1 MKMSRYSLCITL
13 IFTISVVMIISGS
26 TDVLGIDAG
35 LSISANAVEG
45 SDTIEITGQ
54 TSNAYND
61 ITFTVKAPNGNLVS
75 IDQISPR
82 SNGYFATV
90 ISVGG
95 PLWSQ
100 DGMYTVVAQQGN
112 KYMYIDSVNIRIAD
126 GVLGKQF
133 GYGITSDQNKQY
145 QNDCTATNIKWDKK
159 IERNEDFT
167 ITWHN
172 PDTSN
177 CRYDVSYYRADKS
190 GAGVFTNKIDLDSS
204 SWNSIGIKYFKICP
218 TNDNDCKSNSEFHSF
233 QLINTSIDCTL
244 KNSPKWDKTVERGE
258 SFTITWNNPDTNNC
272 RYDVS
277 FYHNDKTDGGVHYDI
292 VRDWKGDW
300 DSSGTKFFKIC
311 PTNDNDCKSPFYS
324 FTLEDTSGNI
334 VFIIVG
340 IVVTIGISIAFVSK
354 KNIRKKSPVSSSTP
368 VSTEKSQKG
377 SITEIDKQIAIN
389 EEKIRKMEEESKKLD
404 EEN

>member
-1 MKMSRYSLCITL
+1 
-13 IFTISVVMIISGS
+13 MIITGG
-26 TDVLGIDAG
+26 TDALGYGEG

-54 TSNAYND
+54 TSNANHD
-61 ITFTVKAPNGNLVS
+61 VTFTGRAPNGNLVS
-75 IDQISPR
+75 VDQISPR
-82 SNGYFATV
+82 SNGYFATA

-100 DGMYTVVAQQGN
+100 DGTYTITAQQGTN
-112 KYMYIDSVNIRIAD
+112 YMFTDSVNIRIAD

-159 IERNEDFT
+159 IERNEEFT
-167 ITWHN
+167 INWSS
-172 PDTSN
+172 PDTNN
-177 CRYDVSYYRADKS
+177 CRYNVLFYHADKS
-190 GAGVFTNKIDLDSS
+190 STGGEYIDGINFQTV
-204 SWNSIGIKYFKICP
+204 SWDSIGTKFFKICP

-233 QLINTSIDCTL
+233 ELINSSIDCTL

-277 FYHNDKTDGGVHYDI
+277 FYHNDRTDGGVYYDI

-300 DSSGTKFFKIC
+300 DSIGTKFFKIC
-311 PTNDNDCKSPFYS
+311 PTNDNDCKSPIHS

-334 VFIIVG
+334 IFIIVG
-340 IVVTIGISIAFVSK
+340 LIVVAGISIILVSK
-354 KNIRKKSPVSSSTP
+354 KNNKKLSGSSST
-368 VSTEKSQKG
+368 EKPQEE
-377 SITEIDKQIAIN
+377 SITDIDKQIAIN
-389 EEKIRKMEEESKKLD
+389 EEKIRKIEEESKRLD